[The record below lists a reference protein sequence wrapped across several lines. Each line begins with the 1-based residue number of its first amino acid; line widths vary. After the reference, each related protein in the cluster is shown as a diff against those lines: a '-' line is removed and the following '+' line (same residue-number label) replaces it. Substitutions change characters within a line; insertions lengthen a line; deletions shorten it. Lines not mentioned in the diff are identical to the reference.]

1 MDDGHLSLK
10 GQHDAYRA
18 RRLYRFVSWLR
29 HGEGDEIES
38 IKSTQ
43 LLVEQVLLVH
53 VRLRDDCGVGRMRIG
68 KALRCDLFLT
78 SRRWGWVPADVA
90 QVRRLTFE

>member
-1 MDDGHLSLK
+1 MDDGHLSLN

-18 RRLYRFVSWLR
+18 RRLYRFVSWLL

-53 VRLRDDCGVGRMRIG
+53 VRLRDDRGVGRMRIG
-68 KALRCDLFLT
+68 KALRCDLYIKT
-78 SRRWGWVPADVA
+78 MGMGPRRRCAGLPA
-90 QVRRLTFE
+90 